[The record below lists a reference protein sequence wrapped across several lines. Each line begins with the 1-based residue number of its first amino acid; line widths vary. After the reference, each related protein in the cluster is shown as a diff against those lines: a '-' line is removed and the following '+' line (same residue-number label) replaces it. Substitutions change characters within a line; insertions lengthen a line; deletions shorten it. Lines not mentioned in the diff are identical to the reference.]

1 MIKVIKILL
10 PNTLKWVEVKLIG
23 DLHFESPE
31 CRIDDFK
38 QLVDYIEKNETCYAI
53 LNGDMLDNAIIGSK
67 GDHYR
72 QRHSIEDSID
82 ELVKIL
88 TPIKHKI
95 LAIDTGNHEGRTTKA
110 VGIDITKTIAMR
122 LGIEDKY
129 SKEGYVLIVRYKE
142 KKFSFYNRH
151 GSGGGGTMGSK
162 ANALLKNKDIVSNV
176 DVYFMSH
183 IHQALMF
190 PKGAYFLDENTD
202 DVKYKESLFVSN
214 SAFLDFGGYGHD
226 MGFSPPS
233 KSNPYIK
240 LFVENDKKSIKLNL
254 TTSNE

>member
-1 MIKVIKILL
+1 MIKVITVSL
-10 PNTLKWVEVKLIG
+10 PSALNWLEVKLIG

-38 QLVDYIEKNETCYAI
+38 SLVNYIQQTKNCYCI
-53 LNGDMLDNAIIGSK
+53 INGDMIDNAIIGSK
-67 GDHYR
+67 GDPYR
-72 QRHSIEDSID
+72 QRRSIEESID

-88 TPIKHKI
+88 MPIKYKI
-95 LAIDTGNHEGRTTKA
+95 LTIHPGNHEGRTTKA
-110 VGIDITKTIAMR
+110 VGIDITRIIAMR
-122 LGIEDKY
+122 LGIEDRY
-129 SKEGYVLIVRYKE
+129 SQEGYVLVVQYKK
-142 KKFSFYNRH
+142 KKFTFYNRH
-151 GSGGGGTMGSK
+151 GSGGGGTIGSK
-162 ANALLKNKDIVSNV
+162 ANALARNKDTISNV

-183 IHQALMF
+183 IHQAIMF
-190 PKGAYFLDENTD
+190 PKGTYFFDENTD
-202 DVKYKESLFVSN
+202 EVKYKESLFVSN

-240 LFVENDKKSIKLNL
+240 LFVENDRKCIRLNL